1 MENKELTYNDFLQR
15 LDMRDILLDAGYHQN
30 RRFGLRLPSF
40 SRMDSEG
47 KRIRGDKFVITKQGK
62 CCTQPPRQREYN
74 VVSFIKEHP
83 LLFAEYR
90 KGMDL
95 DRLVNLVCSRLLNGP
110 VVQSRQDIRPFHI
123 AV

>member
-47 KRIRGDKFVITKQGK
+47 KRIRGDKFVITKQGEMLY
-62 CCTQPPRQREYN
+62 PAAP
-74 VVSFIKEHP
+74 
-83 LLFAEYR
+83 AE
-90 KGMDL
+90 G
-95 DRLVNLVCSRLLNGP
+95 
-110 VVQSRQDIRPFHI
+110 I
-123 AV
+123 